1 MVEKSGRGE
10 VKLLLAVTAILALVS
25 QGVFAQ
31 SAGIGAGA
39 DDLHPV
45 GVIGAAQVTPL
56 IFDATGS
63 NMITDGSNT
72 NAITP

>member
-10 VKLLLAVTAILALVS
+10 VKLLLAVTAILALIS

-39 DDLHPV
+39 DDLV